1 MSTEIVISNDFE
13 LIAQAMLMTRG
24 DLAKASRL
32 DSVDHNAM
40 SLRAVVKSNPE
51 IRQRYHELLAD
62 EMQEKGLHIAERI
75 LKMAELQEAAF
86 GCTIIDSEGNPLDI
100 PADPK
105 TVIELSKEISRLIAR
120 ALRAAVDLVALGENT
135 ITVDCDVIQADG
147 GTRTAS
153 ITGACVALVDALNH
167 MRAKGII
174 NNNPLKHMIAAVSVG
189 MYQGEAVSDLDYLED
204 SSADTDMNVVMTE
217 TGKLIEVQG
226 TAEEEP
232 FSFDEMQAM
241 LTLAKNSINELFDIQ
256 KTALN

>member
-1 MSTEIVISNDFE
+1 MSTEIVISHDFE

-86 GCTIIDSEGNPLDI
+86 GCTIMDSEGNPLDI

-105 TVIELSKEISRLIAR
+105 TVIELSKEISRLIA
-120 ALRAAVDLVALGENT
+120 E
-135 ITVDCDVIQADG
+135 
-147 GTRTAS
+147 
-153 ITGACVALVDALNH
+153 
-167 MRAKGII
+167 
-174 NNNPLKHMIAAVSVG
+174 
-189 MYQGEAVSDLDYLED
+189 
-204 SSADTDMNVVMTE
+204 
-217 TGKLIEVQG
+217 GKSQ
-226 TAEEEP
+226 P
-232 FSFDEMQAM
+232 FSAKA
-241 LTLAKNSINELFDIQ
+241 TTILASKEDGRELLMAFLDS
-256 KTALN
+256 